1 MRGHCSLGPQRRAH
15 DRLPVPPTGE
25 MEYYEPELYR
35 HCQFCSIIPWFLRIL
50 IERSVL
56 LGHTTP

>member
-1 MRGHCSLGPQRRAH
+1 MYGHCTRGPQRRAH

-25 MEYYEPELYR
+25 MEYYEPELYG
-35 HCQFCSIIPWFLRIL
+35 HCKFCLLRIL
-50 IERSVL
+50 TERSVL